1 MDNLHF
7 LDTNIILAMV
17 LPNDN
22 SFEES
27 ELYLS
32 KNYQRHIS
40 NTACLE
46 SKEKIVVIDLYK
58 EKNDIVIY
66 IENSINKNN
75 KIDLSKMKVKGFS
88 TKGSNRGYGL
98 YIVDKLLNKNKQ
110 LELSQ
115 NIDKDKFVSI
125 LKIKK

>member
-1 MDNLHF
+1 MQLLADIWGDKLDNLHF

-46 SKEKIVVIDLYK
+46 SKEKI
-58 EKNDIVIY
+58 
-66 IENSINKNN
+66 
-75 KIDLSKMKVKGFS
+75 
-88 TKGSNRGYGL
+88 
-98 YIVDKLLNKNKQ
+98 
-110 LELSQ
+110 
-115 NIDKDKFVSI
+115 
-125 LKIKK
+125 